1 MTRDE
6 TPDQRVRGQV
16 AIVTGAGHGIGRATA
31 LRLGAEGYRIVL
43 AELAEESGASVAAEL
58 AARDIEA
65 LTVPTDVGDPA
76 QVEAMVAATINRFG
90 RLDVMV
96 NNAGRGSPGAVHE
109 LELDAWDEVLR
120 VTLSSVYYGAKYAV
134 PHMLANQPAGD
145 GPPER
150 GRIVNIASVQGFTAF
165 RRAAAYNAAK
175 GGVIN
180 LTKSIA
186 LDYARQGI
194 RCNCIC
200 PGHIRVRPREETA
213 ARMAAREIDYPL
225 ARTVE
230 EMEAMHPLGRV
241 GTPEEIADV
250 VSYLVS
256 PRASFITGAAIVAD
270 GGLTIQVLA

>member
-1 MTRDE
+1 MTRED
-6 TPDQRVRGQV
+6 DASGQV

-31 LRLGAEGYRIVL
+31 LRLGVEGYRVVI
-43 AELAEESGASVAAEL
+43 AEVDPERATAVAGEL
-58 AARDIEA
+58 TAREVEA
-65 LTVPTDVGDPA
+65 LAVPTDVGDPA
-76 QVEAMVAATINRFG
+76 QVEAMVATAVERFG
-90 RLDVMV
+90 RIDVLV

-109 LELDAWDEVLR
+109 LDLDAWDEVLR

-134 PHMLANQPAGD
+134 PHMLANAPASD

-165 RRAAAYNAAK
+165 RRSTAYNAAK

-186 LDYARQGI
+186 LDYARQGV

-213 ARMAAREIDYPL
+213 ARMAAREIEYPL

-250 VSYLVS
+250 VAYLVS

-270 GGLTIQVLA
+270 GGLTTQVLA